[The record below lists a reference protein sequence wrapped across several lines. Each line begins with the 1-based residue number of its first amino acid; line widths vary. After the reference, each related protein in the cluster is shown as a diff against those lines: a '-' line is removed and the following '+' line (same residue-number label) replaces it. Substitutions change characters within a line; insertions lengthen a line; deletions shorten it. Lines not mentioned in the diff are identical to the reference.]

1 MKLRRIAA
9 ALVIVSLGA
18 ASIAFGSMYAK
29 MQDCRITE
37 KTIVGDA
44 AAAAG
49 LSASFGMGL
58 QNQLYWR
65 NVYTY
70 GGADDGAD
78 VQETAFSRKN
88 PFPAEKKGPVPYV
101 RLTGYMTSGNAL
113 DDILTDPAEGY
124 LIRQELLAQ
133 VRQEFFTAGAA
144 ERVQEIK
151 RALPADGETTQD
163 LKLKDIFR
171 YYPIEGDLTGT
182 SIWAASLDN
191 AVYASEDSVKLGQDL
206 NHFLRI
212 PIPETESSGFEV
224 IKYPEGSLNFNYYQ
238 GKENCSQQEDH
249 FDFHSIACSTPD
261 AVYFTFNTHTD
272 DGDVVDTSLIPGG
285 YGIYRLPYDREKE
298 IFLSEKLEM
307 VYALDPKK
315 QYTDIYASPDGA
327 KLFLVSQAAR
337 LAAVGVKEVQATAE
351 IIDVRTMQCDRR
363 EEIVCSADTALGYD
377 AGDYL
382 IFRGRSELCLYT
394 YQDGS
399 YKKELML
406 ADVDFRKPALQNLFY
421 DNRCRTAYDGKR
433 LSILGEADFDIEEDD
448 NTMWLWET
456 AGTVEVAVLDA
467 SGLAYY
473 GTLRSNMQDF
483 CNAKEYRAWEDN
495 VKPRDGAAK
504 TYAHSSTN
512 ALTSY
517 LDKVTWLGI

>member
-18 ASIAFGSMYAK
+18 ASFTFTAVRGQMA
-29 MQDCRITE
+29 DCRITE

-88 PFPAEKKGPVPYV
+88 PFPADKKAPVPYV

-124 LIRQELLAQ
+124 PIRQELLAQ

-191 AVYASEDSVKLGQDL
+191 AVYASENPAKLWQDI
-206 NHFLRI
+206 NRFLRI
-212 PIPETESSGFEV
+212 PIPETESSGFSV
-224 IKYPEGSLNFNYYQ
+224 DKYPDGSLNFNYYQ

-249 FDFHSIACSTPD
+249 FDFHSIACSMPD

-307 VYALDPKK
+307 VYALDPEK

-337 LAAVGVKEVQATAE
+337 LTAVGVKEVQATAE

-406 ADVDFRKPALQNLFY
+406 TDVPFRLAAIRNLFY
-421 DNRCRTAYDGKR
+421 DHRCRTAYDGKR
-433 LSILGEADFDIEEDD
+433 LSILGEADFDIEDDD
-448 NTMWLWET
+448 NTMWRWGT
-456 AGTVEVAVLDA
+456 AGTVEVAVFDA

-483 CNAKEYRAWEDN
+483 YDAKGYRAWEDN

-517 LDKVTWLGI
+517 LDKVIWIGI

>member
-18 ASIAFGSMYAK
+18 ASFTFAAVRGQMA
-29 MQDCRITE
+29 DCRITE

-65 NVYTY
+65 NVFTY

-88 PFPAEKKGPVPYV
+88 PFPADKKGPVPYV

-124 LIRQELLAQ
+124 PIRQELLAQ

-163 LKLKDIFR
+163 LKLKDLFR

-212 PIPETESSGFEV
+212 PISETESSGFSV
-224 IKYPEGSLNFNYYQ
+224 GKYPDGSLNFNYYQ

-249 FDFHSIACSTPD
+249 FDFCSIACSTPD
-261 AVYFTFNTHTD
+261 AVYFTFDTHTD

-298 IFLSEKLEM
+298 IFLSGKLEM

-363 EEIVCSADTALGYD
+363 EEIVCSKDAALGYD

-406 ADVDFRKPALQNLFY
+406 TDVDFRKPALRNLFY

-433 LSILGEADFDIEEDD
+433 LSILGEAELDIEDEN
-448 NTMWLWET
+448 NTMWLWGT
-456 AGTVEVAVLDA
+456 AGTVEVAVFDA

-483 CNAKEYRAWEDN
+483 YDAKGYRAWEDN

-517 LDKVTWLGI
+517 LDKVIWLGI

>member
-65 NVYTY
+65 NVFTY

-88 PFPAEKKGPVPYV
+88 PFPADKKGPVPSV

-113 DDILTDPAEGY
+113 DDILTDPAEGDP
-124 LIRQELLAQ
+124 IRQELLAQ

-163 LKLKDIFR
+163 LKLKDLFR

-212 PIPETESSGFEV
+212 PIPETESSGFSV
-224 IKYPEGSLNFNYYQ
+224 GKYPDGSLNFNYYQ
-238 GKENCSQQEDH
+238 GKENCSHQEDH
-249 FDFHSIACSTPD
+249 FDFCSIACSTPD

-433 LSILGEADFDIEEDD
+433 LRILGEEELDIEDEN
-448 NTMWLWET
+448 NTMWLWGT
-456 AGTVEVAVLDA
+456 AGTVEVAVFDA

-483 CNAKEYRAWEDN
+483 CNVEEYRAWEDN
-495 VKPRDGAAK
+495 VKPRDGKAK

>member
-18 ASIAFGSMYAK
+18 ASFTFAAVRGQMT
-29 MQDCRITE
+29 DCRITE

-88 PFPAEKKGPVPYV
+88 PFPADKKGPVPSV

-124 LIRQELLAQ
+124 PIRQELLAQ

-144 ERVQEIK
+144 ERVQGIK
-151 RALPADGETTQD
+151 RVLPADGETTQD

-182 SIWAASLDN
+182 SIWVASLDN
-191 AVYASEDSVKLGQDL
+191 AVYASENPAKLWQDI
-206 NHFLRI
+206 NRFLRI
-212 PIPETESSGFEV
+212 PIPETESSGFSV
-224 IKYPEGSLNFNYYQ
+224 GKYPDGSLNFNYYQ

-298 IFLSEKLEM
+298 IFRSEKLEM

-363 EEIVCSADTALGYD
+363 EEIVCSEDTALGYD

-406 ADVDFRKPALQNLFY
+406 TDVDFRKPALQNLFY

-433 LSILGEADFDIEEDD
+433 LSILGEADFDVEEDD
-448 NTMWLWET
+448 NTMWRWET

-467 SGLAYY
+467 SGLVYY

-483 CNAKEYRAWEDN
+483 CDVEEYRAWEDN
-495 VKPRDGAAK
+495 VKPRDDAAK

-517 LDKVTWLGI
+517 LDKVIWLGI

>member
-18 ASIAFGSMYAK
+18 ASFTFAVVRGQMT
-29 MQDCRITE
+29 DCRITE

-88 PFPAEKKGPVPYV
+88 PFPADKKGPVPCV
-101 RLTGYMTSGNAL
+101 RITGYMTSGNAL

-124 LIRQELLAQ
+124 PIRQELLAQ

-151 RALPADGETTQD
+151 RALPADGETTQN
-163 LKLKDIFR
+163 LKLKDLFR

-191 AVYASEDSVKLGQDL
+191 AVYASENPAKLWQDI
-206 NHFLRI
+206 NRFLRI
-212 PIPETESSGFEV
+212 PIPETESSGFSV
-224 IKYPEGSLNFNYYQ
+224 GKYPDGSLNFNYYQ

-307 VYALDPKK
+307 VYALDPEK
-315 QYTDIYASPDGA
+315 QYTDIYASSDGA

-363 EEIVCSADTALGYD
+363 EEIVCSEDTALGYD

-394 YQDGS
+394 YQNGS

-406 ADVDFRKPALQNLFY
+406 ADVDFRKPALRNLFY

-433 LSILGEADFDIEEDD
+433 LSILGEAELDIEDDD
-448 NTMWLWET
+448 NTMWLWGT

-467 SGLAYY
+467 LGLAYY

-483 CNAKEYRAWEDN
+483 CNVEEYRAWEDN

>member
-1 MKLRRIAA
+1 MKLRRSAA

-18 ASIAFGSMYAK
+18 ASFTFAAVRGQMT
-29 MQDCRITE
+29 DCRITE

-58 QNQLYWR
+58 QNQFYWR

-88 PFPAEKKGPVPYV
+88 PFPADKKGPVPYV

-124 LIRQELLAQ
+124 PIRQELLAQ

-151 RALPADGETTQD
+151 RVLPADGETTQD

-182 SIWAASLDN
+182 SIWVASLDN
-191 AVYASEDSVKLGQDL
+191 AVYASENPAKLWQDI
-206 NHFLRI
+206 NRFLRI
-212 PIPETESSGFEV
+212 PIPETESSGFSV
-224 IKYPEGSLNFNYYQ
+224 GKYPDGSLNFNYYQ

-298 IFLSEKLEM
+298 IFRSEKLEM
-307 VYALDPKK
+307 VYALDPEK

-363 EEIVCSADTALGYD
+363 EEIVCSKDAALGYD

-394 YQDGS
+394 YQNGS

-406 ADVDFRKPALQNLFY
+406 TDVDFRKPALQNLFY

-433 LSILGEADFDIEEDD
+433 LSILGEAELDIEDED
-448 NTMWLWET
+448 NTMWLWGT

-504 TYAHSSTN
+504 TYAHSSAN

>member
-18 ASIAFGSMYAK
+18 ASFTFAAVRGQMA
-29 MQDCRITE
+29 DCRITE

-49 LSASFGMGL
+49 LSVSFGMGL
-58 QNQLYWR
+58 QNQLYWK

-88 PFPAEKKGPVPYV
+88 PFPADKKGPVPYV

-124 LIRQELLAQ
+124 PIRQELLAQ

-163 LKLKDIFR
+163 LKLKDLFR

-182 SIWAASLDN
+182 SIWVASLDN

-224 IKYPEGSLNFNYYQ
+224 IKYPEGSMNFNYYQ

-363 EEIVCSADTALGYD
+363 EEIVCSKDTALGYD

-406 ADVDFRKPALQNLFY
+406 TDVDFRKPVLQNLFY

-433 LSILGEADFDIEEDD
+433 LSILGEADFDIEDDD

-483 CNAKEYRAWEDN
+483 CNVEEYRAWKDN
-495 VKPRDGAAK
+495 VKPRDGKAK

>member
-18 ASIAFGSMYAK
+18 ASFTFAAVRGQMA
-29 MQDCRITE
+29 DCRITE

-88 PFPAEKKGPVPYV
+88 PFPADKKGPVPYV

-124 LIRQELLAQ
+124 PIRQELLAQ

-163 LKLKDIFR
+163 LKLKDLFR

-191 AVYASEDSVKLGQDL
+191 AVYASENPAKLWQDI
-206 NHFLRI
+206 NRFLRI
-212 PIPETESSGFEV
+212 PIPETESSGFSV
-224 IKYPEGSLNFNYYQ
+224 GKYPDGSLNFNYYQ

-249 FDFHSIACSTPD
+249 FDFHNIACSTSD

-307 VYALDPKK
+307 VYALDPEK
-315 QYTDIYASPDGA
+315 QYTDIYASSDGA

-363 EEIVCSADTALGYD
+363 EEIVCSEDAALGYD

-382 IFRGRSELCLYT
+382 IFRGLRELCLYT
-394 YQDGS
+394 YQNGS

-406 ADVDFRKPALQNLFY
+406 ADVDFRKPALRNLFY

-433 LSILGEADFDIEEDD
+433 LSILGEAELDIEDDD
-448 NTMWLWET
+448 NTMWLWGT

-483 CNAKEYRAWEDN
+483 CNVEEYRAWKDN
-495 VKPRDGAAK
+495 VKPRDGKAK

-517 LDKVTWLGI
+517 LDKVIWLGI

>member
-18 ASIAFGSMYAK
+18 ASFTFAAVRGQMA
-29 MQDCRITE
+29 DCRITE

-88 PFPAEKKGPVPYV
+88 PFPADKKGPVPYV

-124 LIRQELLAQ
+124 PIRQELLAQ

-191 AVYASEDSVKLGQDL
+191 AVYASENPAKLWQDI
-206 NHFLRI
+206 NRFLRI
-212 PIPETESSGFEV
+212 PIPETESSGFSV
-224 IKYPEGSLNFNYYQ
+224 GKYPDGSLNFNYYQ

-249 FDFHSIACSTPD
+249 FDFHNIACSTSD

-307 VYALDPKK
+307 VYALDPEK
-315 QYTDIYASPDGA
+315 QYTDIYASSDGA

-363 EEIVCSADTALGYD
+363 EEIVCSEDAALGYD

-382 IFRGRSELCLYT
+382 IFRGLRELCLYT
-394 YQDGS
+394 YQNGS

-433 LSILGEADFDIEEDD
+433 LSILGEAELDIEDDD
-448 NTMWLWET
+448 NTMWLWGT

-483 CNAKEYRAWEDN
+483 CNVEEYRAWEDN

>member
-65 NVYTY
+65 NVFTY

-88 PFPAEKKGPVPYV
+88 PFPADKKGPVPYV

-113 DDILTDPAEGY
+113 DDILTDPAEGDP
-124 LIRQELLAQ
+124 IRQELLAQ

-285 YGIYRLPYDREKE
+285 YGIYRLPYDWEKE

-406 ADVDFRKPALQNLFY
+406 TDVDFRKPALRNLFY

-433 LSILGEADFDIEEDD
+433 LSILGEADFDIEDDD

-467 SGLAYY
+467 SGLVYY

-483 CNAKEYRAWEDN
+483 CNVEEYRAWEDN

-512 ALTSY
+512 ALTGY

>member
-88 PFPAEKKGPVPYV
+88 PFPADKKAPVPYV

-124 LIRQELLAQ
+124 PIRQELLAQ

-151 RALPADGETTQD
+151 RALPADGETTQN
-163 LKLKDIFR
+163 LKLKDLFR

-206 NHFLRI
+206 NRFLRI
-212 PIPETESSGFEV
+212 PIPETESSGFSV
-224 IKYPEGSLNFNYYQ
+224 GKYPDGSLNFNYYQ

-307 VYALDPKK
+307 VYALDPEK

-433 LSILGEADFDIEEDD
+433 LSILGEADFDIEDDD

-467 SGLAYY
+467 SGLVYY

-483 CNAKEYRAWEDN
+483 CNVEEYRAWEDN

>member
-18 ASIAFGSMYAK
+18 ASFTFTAVRGQMA
-29 MQDCRITE
+29 DCRITE

-88 PFPAEKKGPVPYV
+88 PFPADKKGPVPYV

-133 VRQEFFTAGAA
+133 VRQEFFTTGAA

-151 RALPADGETTQD
+151 RALPADGETTQN

-191 AVYASEDSVKLGQDL
+191 AVYASENPAKLWQDI
-206 NHFLRI
+206 NRFLRI
-212 PIPETESSGFEV
+212 PIPETESSGFSV
-224 IKYPEGSLNFNYYQ
+224 GKYPDGSLNFNYYQ

-406 ADVDFRKPALQNLFY
+406 TDVDFRKPALRNLFY

-433 LSILGEADFDIEEDD
+433 LSILGEADFDIEDDD

-467 SGLAYY
+467 SGLVYY

-504 TYAHSSTN
+504 TYAHSRTN

-517 LDKVTWLGI
+517 LDKVIWLGI

>member
-18 ASIAFGSMYAK
+18 ASFTFAAVRGQMA
-29 MQDCRITE
+29 DCRITE

-88 PFPAEKKGPVPYV
+88 PFPADKKGPVPYV

-124 LIRQELLAQ
+124 PIRQELLAQ

-191 AVYASEDSVKLGQDL
+191 AVYASENPAKLWQDI
-206 NHFLRI
+206 NRFLRI
-212 PIPETESSGFEV
+212 PIPETESSGFSV
-224 IKYPEGSLNFNYYQ
+224 GKYPDGSLNFNYYQ

-249 FDFHSIACSTPD
+249 FDFHNIACSTSD

-307 VYALDPKK
+307 VYALDPEK
-315 QYTDIYASPDGA
+315 QYTDIYASSDGA

-363 EEIVCSADTALGYD
+363 EEIVCSEDAALGYD

-382 IFRGRSELCLYT
+382 IFRGLRELCLYT
-394 YQDGS
+394 YQNGS

-406 ADVDFRKPALQNLFY
+406 ADVDFRKPALRNLFY
-421 DNRCRTAYDGKR
+421 DNRCRTAYDGKW
-433 LSILGEADFDIEEDD
+433 LSILGEAELDIEDDD
-448 NTMWLWET
+448 NTMWLWGT

-483 CNAKEYRAWEDN
+483 CNVEEYRAWEDN